1 MRKHRP
7 ERRRRQMRLHRPRML
22 GFLSSGAQPTLAQP
36 TTGRREAASWRSSG
50 QVALPVTTRVKP
62 AGLVR
67 YIERWPRAGVVL
79 RFQACPLTEDGG
91 SAVPLLVI
99 RRTNAAGSALVSS
112 SEASST

>member
-1 MRKHRP
+1 MGRTKAASWR
-7 ERRRRQMRLHRPRML
+7 
-22 GFLSSGAQPTLAQP
+22 GWA
-36 TTGRREAASWRSSG
+36 GRREAASWRRSG

-67 YIERWPRAGVVL
+67 YIERWPRAGVAL

-91 SAVPLLVI
+91 SAAPLLVI

-112 SEASST
+112 SEARRPSGVM